1 MIQQHSL
8 KVQLSAVY
16 LSLLSLLVFL
26 GLFSLNELGSVNE
39 VSVDI
44 RDHWLQS
51 TRVLGD
57 LNNYTSDYRAAEA
70 SHLLA
75 ATPQAMSSI
84 DREVTSLETQI
95 ALAEKRY
102 EAIPQGQNES
112 VLYARF
118 AMQWTAYKAIS
129 NEVLKLSRSG
139 QKESG
144 TAIYMEASRI
154 AYGKA
159 SDTLGELTSHTVEG
173 AGAASNLAA
182 TTHEYARR
190 LIFGALLLAVLSMIG
205 VIQYITRSISRPLL
219 DLAQKMRTLAANNLH
234 IEIRGSK
241 RNDEIGEMA
250 RAVAVFR
257 NNAVELAQS
266 QRGLIQQASM
276 LEEKLQ
282 YEKRLATLQRNFL
295 SMASHE
301 FRTPL
306 TIIDGHA
313 QRLKKMKE
321 ELQPVQIGERAEK
334 IRNAV
339 LRMTSVIDNLLTSSR
354 LFDGDPSLYF
364 HPTNINLT
372 RLLHDVCHLHREI
385 SPGVQIYE
393 SYSPSLSEISGD
405 QHLLFQVFS
414 NLLSNAIKYS
424 PNGGLIS
431 VKAAIEG
438 NQAVI
443 ITRDNGIG
451 IPEADMAHMF
461 ERYHRGANVSGISG
475 TGIGLYLV
483 KMVVSLHGGQV
494 AVSSVEGRGSE
505 FTVQLP
511 LSIIKPV

>member
-1 MIQQHSL
+1 MIQRHSL

-26 GLFSLNELGSVNE
+26 GLFSLSELGSVNA

-75 ATPQAMSSI
+75 TTPQTMHDI
-84 DREVTSLETQI
+84 DQEVTALDNLI
-95 ALAEKRY
+95 AQAEKRY
-102 EAIPQGQNES
+102 EAIPQGQSES
-112 VLYARF
+112 TLYARF
-118 AMQWTAYKAIS
+118 AAEWKAYRVIS
-129 NEVLKLSRSG
+129 DEVLTLSRSG
-139 QKESG
+139 QKDGG
-144 TAIYMEASRI
+144 TAIYMAASRI
-154 AYGKA
+154 AYSKA

-173 AGAASNLAA
+173 AGTASNLAA
-182 TTHEYARR
+182 ATHEYARR
-190 LIFGALLLAVLSMIG
+190 LIIGALLLAVLSMIG

-219 DLAQKMRTLAANNLH
+219 DLAQKMRTLASNNLN

-257 NNAVELAQS
+257 NNAAELAQS

-282 YEKRLATLQRNFL
+282 YEQRLATLQRNFL

-313 QRLKKMKE
+313 QRMKKMKA
-321 ELQPVQIGERAEK
+321 ELQPAQIGERAEK
-334 IRNAV
+334 IRSAV

-354 LFDGDPSLYF
+354 LFDGDPGLYF
-364 HPTNINLT
+364 HPAQIDLA

-393 SYSPSLSEISGD
+393 NYAQASGEISGD

-431 VKAAIEG
+431 VKATIEDG
-438 NQAVI
+438 CAVVS
-443 ITRDNGIG
+443 TRDNGIG
-451 IPEADMAHMF
+451 IPEADMAHLF
-461 ERYHRGANVSGISG
+461 ERYHRGANVSGIAG
-475 TGIGLYLV
+475 TGVGLYLV

-494 AVSSVEGRGSE
+494 AVSSIEGRGSE
-505 FTVQLP
+505 FTVKLP
-511 LSIIKPV
+511 MLALSA

>member
-26 GLFSLNELGSVNE
+26 GLFSLSELSSVNA

-75 ATPQAMSSI
+75 TTPQLMNSI
-84 DREVTSLETQI
+84 DREATALDTQI
-95 ALAEKRY
+95 TLAQKRY

-112 VLYARF
+112 AMYARF
-118 AMQWTAYKAIS
+118 AADWKAYKAIS
-129 NEVLKLSRSG
+129 DQVLSLSRNG
-139 QKESG
+139 NKQAG
-144 TAIYMEASRI
+144 TAIYMEASRM

-182 TTHEYARR
+182 ATHEYARR
-190 LIFGALLLAVLSMIG
+190 LIIGALLLAVLSMIG

-219 DLAQKMRTLAANNLH
+219 DLAQKMRTLASNNLN

-250 RAVAVFR
+250 RAVVVFR
-257 NNAVELAQS
+257 NNAAELAQS

-282 YEKRLATLQRNFL
+282 YEQRLATLQRNFL

-321 ELQPVQIGERAEK
+321 ELQPAQIGERAEK

-364 HPTNINLT
+364 HPARIDLPH
-372 RLLHDVCHLHREI
+372 LLHDVCHLHREI
-385 SPGVQIYE
+385 SPGVHIYE
-393 SYSPSLSEISGD
+393 NYAQTLGQISGD

-431 VKAAIEG
+431 VKAVVEDG
-438 NQAVI
+438 CAVI
-443 ITRDNGIG
+443 RTSDNGIG
-451 IPEADMAHMF
+451 IPEADMSHLF

-505 FTVQLP
+505 FTVKLP
-511 LSIIKPV
+511 MLGRLP

>member
-26 GLFSLNELGSVNE
+26 GLFSLSELSDVNQ
-39 VSVDI
+39 VSVEI

-51 TRVLGD
+51 TRILGD

-75 ATPQAMSSI
+75 SNAQLMADTDKEVATLEREISQAQ
-84 DREVTSLETQI
+84 RY
-95 ALAEKRY
+95 Y
-102 EAIPQGQNES
+102 EAIPQGKAES
-112 VLYARF
+112 ALYARF
-118 AMQWTAYKAIS
+118 AGEWKAYKAIS
-129 NEVLKLSRSG
+129 DRVLELSRNAHKDVG
-139 QKESG
+139 GE
-144 TAIYMEASRI
+144 IYASDSRI
-154 AYGKA
+154 SYAKA
-159 SDTLGELTSHTVEG
+159 SDTLGELTSRTVEG

-182 TTHEYARR
+182 DTHEYARH
-190 LIFGALLLAVLSMIG
+190 LILGALVLAVLSMIG

-219 DLAQKMRTLAANNLH
+219 DLAEKMRSLVSNNMN
-234 IEIRGSK
+234 IEIRGTK

-250 RAVAVFR
+250 RAVVVFR

-282 YEKRLATLQRNFL
+282 YEQRLATMQRNFL

-313 QRLKKMKE
+313 QRLKKMKA
-321 ELQPVQIGERAEK
+321 ELQPPQIAERAEK

-354 LFDGDPSLYF
+354 LFDGDPKLFF
-364 HPTNINLT
+364 HPSKIDVIK
-372 RLLHDVCHLHREI
+372 LLRDVCHLHREI

-393 SYSPSLSEISGD
+393 NYMQSSPQILGD
-405 QHLLFQVFS
+405 IHLLFQAFS
-414 NLLSNAIKYS
+414 NLLSNAVKYS

-431 VKAAIEG
+431 VRAGVEADQLI
-438 NQAVI
+438 VT
-443 ITRDNGIG
+443 TRDNGIG
-451 IPEADMAHMF
+451 IPEGDRARLF
-461 ERYHRGANVSGISG
+461 ERYHRGANVSGIAG

-483 KMVVSLHGGQV
+483 KMVISLHGGEV
-494 AVSSVEGRGSE
+494 TVTSAEGRGSE
-505 FTVQLP
+505 FTVRLP
-511 LSIIKPV
+511 LSTDVA

>member
-16 LSLLSLLVFL
+16 LSLLSLLIFL
-26 GLFSLNELGSVNE
+26 GMFSLSELSSVNE

-75 ATPQAMSSI
+75 GTPQAMSNI
-84 DREVTSLETQI
+84 DREVSALDNQI
-95 ALAEKRY
+95 IVAQQRY
-102 EAIPQGQNES
+102 ETIARGKSES
-112 VLYARF
+112 ALYARF
-118 AMQWTAYKAIS
+118 TAEWKTYKTIS
-129 NEVLKLSRSG
+129 DQVLDLSRSK
-139 QKESG
+139 QKEAG
-144 TAIYMEASRI
+144 TAIYMAASRV
-154 AYGKA
+154 AYARA
-159 SDTLGELTSHTVEG
+159 SDTLGELTSHTVEE

-182 TTHEYARR
+182 STHEYARR
-190 LIFGALLLAVLSMIG
+190 LIIGALLLAVLSMIG
-205 VIQYITRSISRPLL
+205 VIQYITRSISLPLL
-219 DLAQKMRTLAANNLH
+219 DLAQQMRTLASNNLH
-234 IEIRGSK
+234 IDIRGSK
-241 RNDEIGEMA
+241 RKDEIGEMA

-276 LEEKLQ
+276 MEEKLQ
-282 YEKRLATLQRNFL
+282 YEQRLATLQRNFL

-321 ELQPVQIGERAEK
+321 ELQPAQIGERAEK

-354 LFDGDPSLYF
+354 LFDGEPSLYF
-364 HPTNINLT
+364 HPTKIDLT
-372 RLLHDVCHLHREI
+372 KLLHDVCHLHREI

-393 SYSPSLSEISGD
+393 NYSPSLNEISGD

-424 PNGGLIS
+424 ANGGLIS
-431 VKAAIEG
+431 VKAVVEG
-438 NQAVI
+438 ANAVI
-443 ITRDNGIG
+443 TTRDNGIG

-505 FTVQLP
+505 FTVRLP
-511 LSIIKPV
+511 LTN